1 MFCYVIDKFEN
12 VGNIKYLVIAAGSL
26 LEQEGGFIGRYLFNY
41 VKVIFFR
48 GPISGISIFFVFFD
62 FTI

>member
-12 VGNIKYLVIAAGSL
+12 VGDVKYRVIATGSL
-26 LEQEGGFIGRYLFNY
+26 LGQEGGFIGRYLFNY
-41 VKVIFFR
+41 VKVIFFL
-48 GPISGISIFFVFFD
+48 GPINDISIFLY